1 MPKIDESNQY
11 QILFPGI
18 VYDDQDPMMLG
29 RLRVIPETENYR
41 DIIASIPD
49 WNEEK
54 DIWTEKDPI
63 IFLPLLT
70 TYLSQVPKKNEYV
83 HIIYMNK
90 KFIYQNQFYIQG
102 PFSSPMNLPFE
113 YYQSSKKLLAT
124 GNRIKENIS
133 VRNTDGTYKEK
144 KSYGI
149 FPEPGDNALLG
160 RGSADVIVKQNEIL
174 IRAGKTLNLNSQT
187 LPVEN
192 PLRSF
197 IQLSQFSLTKQEGE
211 AEKIFS
217 LSEDVQI
224 VKKVVIWDITN
235 LENNQD
241 TFVGSVGLYNTIPST
256 RVNTANFKS
265 DSITNLSMGTDL
277 VGPVEEFKFTNLSL
291 NDATNLINLFIQGV
305 FTGKLQIT
313 GYTINN
319 INNFSPDA
327 CFPFVVTPSKLT
339 YQVGIK
345 FNVNSTTNDV
355 NELKNFVN
363 FSSKIKINP
372 NKLDSGFFL
381 VSANR
386 NGSPQLGPL
395 SKVEIQTVIPTE
407 YLPSSVSYGIFGG
420 QKLFLLSQDST
431 GPKGQISLN
440 ETLYGISQDK
450 FIGNEKSIVNQ
461 TYPTVRGD
469 ELMKLLR
476 KIFAFVTGHVHAES
490 TIPPIPIAAGN
501 GQSTAEI
508 NQILSD
514 AENTILNQN
523 IRIN

>member
-1 MPKIDESNQY
+1 MKIDQSNQY
-11 QILFPGI
+11 QIIFPGI

-54 DIWTEKDPI
+54 DIWTQKDPL
-63 IFLPLLT
+63 IFLPLLP

-90 KFIYQNQFYIQG
+90 KFVYQNQFYIQG

-113 YYQSSKKLLAT
+113 YYQSSKKFLAT
-124 GNRIKENIS
+124 GDRIKQGIS
-133 VRNTDGTYKEK
+133 IRNNDGTYKEK
-144 KSYGI
+144 KSYGV

-160 RGSADVIVKQNEIL
+160 RGTADVIVKQNEVL
-174 IRAGKTLNLNSQT
+174 LRAGKTRDLNVEKVPT
-187 LPVEN
+187 EN
-192 PLRSF
+192 PLRAFLQLTYFTQTKVLGEPQNF
-197 IQLSQFSLTKQEGE
+197 IK
-211 AEKIFS
+211 
-217 LSEDVQI
+217 LSENTQI

-235 LENNQD
+235 LENAQD
-241 TFVGSVGLYNTIPST
+241 TFIGSVGLYNTIPST

-265 DSITNLSMGTDL
+265 DSITNLSIGTDL
-277 VGPVEEFKFTNLSL
+277 VGPIEEFKFTNLSL
-291 NDATNLINLFIQGV
+291 NDATNLINLFIKGV
-305 FTGKLQIT
+305 FTGKLQVT

-339 YQVGIK
+339 YTTGKK
-345 FNVNSTTNDV
+345 FNANTVINDV
-355 NELKNFVN
+355 IELRNFTS
-363 FSSKIKINP
+363 FSKKIKINP

-386 NGSPQLGPL
+386 NGSPQLGPPVN
-395 SKVEIQTVIPTE
+395 VENQTITPTE
-407 YLPSSVSYGIFGG
+407 YQPSSISYGVFGG

-431 GPKGQISLN
+431 GPKGQISLS
-440 ETLYGISQDK
+440 ETLYGIPQDK
-450 FIGNEKSIVNQ
+450 FIGNEKTIINQ

-469 ELMKLLR
+469 ELMSLLR
-476 KIFAFVTGHVHAES
+476 KMFAFLTGHVHSVS
-490 TIPPIPIAAGN
+490 TVPPIPIAAGN
-501 GQSTAEI
+501 GQSSAEI
-508 NQILSD
+508 SQILAD
-514 AENTILNQN
+514 AENSILNQN